1 MGFVRRWSALPAL
14 AALAGCGIVG
24 PIYDPGLGGA
34 PRTACADVALQAM
47 RDGSSVVANAVSG
60 APQCFRF
67 ERRRI
72 GGERLE
78 LNDGSLDAETELL
91 AFVTGGPGCAGGDLT
106 FATVTG
112 ASAQP
117 GRLQMLAF
125 GGTGAQI
132 GADHEWSEPF
142 AMRTFRVRNVNGPFI
157 NMSGLRLRAPDGG
170 FRVKRVCMADY
181 WREDILPLRA
191 SRRMP

>member
-24 PIYDPGLGGA
+24 PIYDPGLHNA
-34 PRTACADVALQAM
+34 PRMACAEIAPAPD
-47 RDGSSVVANAVSG
+47 R
-60 APQCFRF
+60 PQCFRF

-78 LNDGSLDAETELL
+78 MNDGSLDADTELL

-106 FATVTG
+106 FATATG
-112 ASAQP
+112 AAGAP
-117 GRLQMLAF
+117 GRLSMLAF
-125 GGTGAQI
+125 GATGAQV
-132 GADHEWSEPF
+132 GADHAWREGF
-142 AMRTFRVRNVNGPFI
+142 AARTFRVRNVNGPFV

-170 FRVKRVCMADY
+170 FRVERVCMADY
-181 WREDILPLRA
+181 WRQDILPLRA
-191 SRRMP
+191 SREQR